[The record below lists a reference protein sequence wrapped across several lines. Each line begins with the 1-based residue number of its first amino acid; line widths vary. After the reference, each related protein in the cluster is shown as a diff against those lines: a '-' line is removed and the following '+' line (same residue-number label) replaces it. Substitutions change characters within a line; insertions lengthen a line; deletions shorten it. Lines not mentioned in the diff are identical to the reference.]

1 MKYVLYGEGEEGDN
15 SIHTGF
21 VSRIGVYIVTGAL
34 AVATGCATPSQSRT
48 TRCSETAAVLPAGGA
63 ETRSSGTMGSYG
75 SGGGLSGLVGETF
88 METETEHTPPQ
99 SSGVGGSTG
108 QANTLP

>member
-1 MKYVLYGEGEEGDN
+1 MLFLYGDIMKYVLYGEGEEGDN

-48 TRCSETAAVLPAGGA
+48 KGPIRRPYNRRIRWWPVHCYDVCVSSFNVL
-63 ETRSSGTMGSYG
+63 
-75 SGGGLSGLVGETF
+75 LS
-88 METETEHTPPQ
+88 
-99 SSGVGGSTG
+99 
-108 QANTLP
+108 